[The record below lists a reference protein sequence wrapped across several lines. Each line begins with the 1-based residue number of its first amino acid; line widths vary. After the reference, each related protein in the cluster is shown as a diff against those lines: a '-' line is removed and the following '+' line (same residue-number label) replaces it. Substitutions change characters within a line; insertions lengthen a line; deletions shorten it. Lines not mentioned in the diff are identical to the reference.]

1 MNHVFEICIVA
12 QLSCIVENSRDY
24 TELFCFYLLIKSGA
38 TFDLNKLNY
47 ANTEYLKVTNFVRIS
62 VELKTPKFQ

>member
-12 QLSCIVENSRDY
+12 QLISIVENSRDY

-47 ANTEYLKVTNFVRIS
+47 ANTEYRKVT
-62 VELKTPKFQ
+62 